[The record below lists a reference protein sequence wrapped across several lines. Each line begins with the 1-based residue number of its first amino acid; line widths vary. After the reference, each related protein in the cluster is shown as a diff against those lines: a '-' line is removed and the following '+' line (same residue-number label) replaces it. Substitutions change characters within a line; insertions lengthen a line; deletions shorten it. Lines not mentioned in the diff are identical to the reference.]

1 MHILSNISISKGNQ
15 TMNFGHL
22 IEYNKKNIF
31 VEKSYTKC
39 DGEAILRYFLKKL
52 KLSIS
57 VDQSSN
63 VLYSLFL
70 LFANLRAI
78 KI

>member
-1 MHILSNISISKGNQ
+1 
-15 TMNFGHL
+15 MNFGHL

-39 DGEAILRYFLKKL
+39 DGDAILRYFLKKL

>member
-1 MHILSNISISKGNQ
+1 
-15 TMNFGHL
+15 MNFGHL

-39 DGEAILRYFLKKL
+39 DEEAILRHFFKKL
-52 KLSIS
+52 KLNIS

-63 VLYSLFL
+63 VL
-70 LFANLRAI
+70 
-78 KI
+78 

>member
-1 MHILSNISISKGNQ
+1 
-15 TMNFGHL
+15 MNFGHL

-31 VEKSYTKC
+31 AEKSYTKC
-39 DGEAILRYFLKKL
+39 DGEAIRRYFLKKL